1 MLQSLIIKQCNQCY
15 YCKVQMTIKDNTKFK
30 PTEPTDATI
39 EHLIDKWSSPKHQKI
54 ESEDNIVAACYQ
66 CNNTRGSI
74 RNSIARKYYQQIIN
88 KYGMK
93 LKAANICSRELY
105 KKFGAVPQEILKL

>member
-1 MLQSLIIKQCNQCY
+1 MTLQSLIAKQCNKCH
-15 YCKVQMTIKDNTKFK
+15 YCQVQMTINANDKFK
-30 PTEPTDATI
+30 STDATT

-54 ESEDNIVAACYQ
+54 ESEDNLVAACFQ

-74 RNSIARKYYQQIIN
+74 RNAIARRYYQEIIS

-93 LKAANICSRELY
+93 VKAANISSKKLY
-105 KKFGAVPQEILKL
+105 KKFGPVPQELLKL